1 MRIRPDPDAHLGP
14 WIRIQRYEMKG
25 KAEFNQQI
33 FEGLFGR
40 KLYFFKSA
48 TKKVAYLKD

>member
-1 MRIRPDPDAHLGP
+1 
-14 WIRIQRYEMKG
+14 MKG

-33 FEGLFGR
+33 FGVFFGR

-48 TKKVAYLKD
+48 TKKVAYLKGLGRDMKIFFFLVFLKDCLKSN